1 MRSLLAAAAAVD
13 VALDALSEPAP
24 AEPGSKHRTEAL
36 RLLLEARAEM
46 AWAVDM
52 WNVAYPDAGPRCGRL
67 TRPFGSEASVGRIY
81 RRHVHYARPLGS
93 TNAGDASGMPSG
105 GSAGWRD

>member
-24 AEPGSKHRTEAL
+24 PEPGFKHRTEAL

-46 AWAVDM
+46 VWALDM
-52 WNVAYPDAGPRCGRL
+52 WNVAYPDTPATMPSIDATVWVRRKMS
-67 TRPFGSEASVGRIY
+67 TPSTADRPA
-81 RRHVHYARPLGS
+81 LGS
-93 TNAGDASGMPSG
+93 RNPGDCSITA
-105 GSAGWRD
+105 